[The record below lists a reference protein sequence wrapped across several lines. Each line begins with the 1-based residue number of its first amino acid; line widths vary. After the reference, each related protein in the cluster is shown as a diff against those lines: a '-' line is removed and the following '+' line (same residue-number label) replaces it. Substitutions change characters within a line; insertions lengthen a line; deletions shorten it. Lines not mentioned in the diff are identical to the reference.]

1 MFKSTD
7 QTKFAKA
14 CTAVMFFVASAM
26 LPIAASVARAVVT
39 EVGAD
44 PTGRAD
50 STLAIQK
57 CIDRVSAAGGGT
69 VVVPPGVYRILYLS
83 LRPHVRLELAGGVE
97 RATDG
102 WTPEV
107 AARAMDPS
115 RSAIIRSAANRKG
128 HWSIFLYNLV
138 PRTDATNGVS
148 DVAVSGGVFDC
159 QGRCVVAAFACGR
172 NIRFENAV
180 VKDIPNNHALQIDGC
195 ENVVVTNCLFAGYT
209 FGGTQ
214 TCLTR
219 ETIQVEQTS
228 PGALGN
234 PETSPISCAKEI
246 SIPNRNVSVTGCWF
260 GPSER
265 LGPHLI
271 PLGHHGRARSCN
283 GLVFAGNVVVNPLY
297 CGVRLANVS
306 DARVEDNT
314 FISTN
319 ATKRL
324 ADDSAVVCLW
334 GGAAL
339 KPGEKGVVL
348 RGNKI
353 VLSEKSPLR
362 RLWTTKA
369 RQKEVTVH
377 DFVDASE
384 VPFKMPMYRIP
395 SNKQK

>member
-1 MFKSTD
+1 MNMQNSMTIVSICVAMMSFLSTYAANVVK
-7 QTKFAKA
+7 QGGQSGKG
-14 CTAVMFFVASAM
+14 AV
-26 LPIAASVARAVVT
+26 RTVVT
-39 EVGAD
+39 EAGAD
-44 PTGRAD
+44 KTGRVD
-50 STLAIQK
+50 STPAIQK

-69 VVVPPGVYRILYLS
+69 VVVPPGEYRISFLT

-107 AARAMDPS
+107 AARAMDPA
-115 RSAIIRSAANRKG
+115 RSAIIRSVPDRRG
-128 HWSIFLYNLV
+128 RWSIFLYNLV

-209 FGGTQ
+209 FGGKQ

-228 PGALGN
+228 PGAIGN

-271 PLGHHGRARSCN
+271 ALGHHGRARSCN
-283 GLVFAGNVVVNPLY
+283 GLVFAGNVVENPLY
-297 CGVRLANVS
+297 CGLRLANVS
-306 DARVEDNT
+306 DARVENNT

-319 ATKRL
+319 ATKRI
-324 ADDSAVVCLW
+324 ADDSAVVCMW

-377 DFVDASE
+377 DFTDAPE
-384 VPFKMPMYRIP
+384 APFKMPMY
-395 SNKQK
+395 